1 MANWFTQFKGP
12 HGGSGLQSYRAA
24 LDAGYSPQQIA
35 AAAPGSGL
43 SVGWR
48 LADTIATINA
58 GSQASA
64 AAAQAQSQAANY
76 ESQLSSYK
84 SQLDDYSRRFSDVN
98 NQYQTALSGKAE
110 AEGIA
115 TEWEGKWNTSQSD
128 YEEAKKLA
136 ESYKEEAVSRQLSG
150 LQSGRT
156 TQGTQATPFSGLA
169 GGASAISKAASDKE
183 SALAIENKIS
193 AEDSVLSRKGPV
205 VEMMNAGRG
214 SGTGSEQATR
224 SLAGGT
230 RHYASRFS

>member
-1 MANWFTQFKGP
+1 MANWFTQFKGKY
-12 HGGSGLQSYRAA
+12 GGSGMASYRAA
-24 LDAGYSPQQIA
+24 LGAGYTPQQIA
-35 AAAPGSGL
+35 AAVPGSGL

-48 LADTIATINA
+48 LANTISTINTVA
-58 GSQASA
+58 
-64 AAAQAQSQAANY
+64 SQAASQSAAY
-76 ESQLSSYK
+76 ENQLGSYK
-84 SQLDDYSRRFSDVN
+84 SQLDDYQNRFSDV
-98 NQYQTALSGKAE
+98 LSERAKAE
-110 AEGIA
+110 GLA
-115 TEWEGKWNTSQSD
+115 TEWEGKWNKSQAD
-128 YEEAKKLA
+128 YEKAKNLA
-136 ESYKEEAVSRQLSG
+136 EAYKDESVSRQLSG

-156 TQGTQATPFSGLA
+156 AQGAQATPISGLA